1 MLGGSRP
8 NRALT
13 IRATCPAGTIGTVGT
28 MMEVDGAGAAGADGG
43 GTATGWA
50 AGGPSCSGLG
60 LAGGVSTPEDAPG
73 GTRFWLGPIE
83 PGGRG
88 GELSNPGGRNCASAG
103 EAAIATAIATAV
115 TATTANRRRPVRRKA
130 GREALMTQRF
140 TAGNRANSSLRAG
153 LSSLWRHGTR
163 SYVSGAVHA

>member
-13 IRATCPAGTIGTVGT
+13 IRATCPAGTIGTFGT
-28 MMEVDGAGAAGADGG
+28 MVAVEGAGAAGAAAG

-50 AGGPSCSGLG
+50 AGGPSCSGFGLG
-60 LAGGVSTPEDAPG
+60 ASTPEEAPG

-88 GELSNPGGRNCASAG
+88 GELSKPGGRNCASA
-103 EAAIATAIATAV
+103 
-115 TATTANRRRPVRRKA
+115 
-130 GREALMTQRF
+130 
-140 TAGNRANSSLRAG
+140 
-153 LSSLWRHGTR
+153 
-163 SYVSGAVHA
+163 